1 MKLKTFAI
9 IVVTILFASCVT
21 QKRCSQKFPSKDTR
35 DSIYIET
42 IREIPVPIPGESISF
57 DVPIDCD
64 DQDFIFENARLRQ
77 QLRINDRKLQSITTI
92 KPDTI
97 FVTVHDTKIE
107 VKEVKVPMPVE
118 VIPQRFK
125 NYRNI
130 CYLIFALAFGFV
142 IWKVKKFFI
151 K

>member
-1 MKLKTFAI
+1 MH
-9 IVVTILFASCVT
+9 
-21 QKRCSQKFPSKDTR
+21 
-35 DSIYIET
+35 DSTYIET
-42 IREIPVPIPGESISF
+42 IREVPVPIPGESITF
-57 DVPIDCD
+57 DVPIDCA

-77 QLRINDRKLQSITTI
+77 QLRIIDRKLQSVTTI

-130 CYLIFALAFGFV
+130 VFLIFAAAFSYFG
-142 IWKVKKFFI
+142 WKAYTIFKPKIFKLF
-151 K
+151 KP